1 VPSGEII
8 AIGTE
13 LLLGEIQDTNTAY
26 LARVFR
32 DLGIDL
38 YRTTI
43 VGDNYERISQSIR
56 EAMTRSQI
64 ILTTGGLGPTIDDPT
79 RKAIA
84 HAVRVELEYRPELW
98 EQIENR
104 FQRFGRQ
111 PTANNRRQAYIPTG
125 AVVIENSVGTAP
137 AFFFDTGPNL
147 IVSLP
152 GVPLEMVNIIQI
164 SVIPFLRNK
173 FQLNEIIKTYLLR
186 TAGVGESQVD
196 EWIEDLETLNNP
208 TVGLS
213 AHPGIIDIRVT
224 AKANSPE
231 QADQMIAVLVAD
243 IRRRVGPAIF
253 GVQDETLEQVTL
265 ERLATYNWRLS
276 ILECGL
282 DGAISKRLIHAGL
295 PPEQTLSID
304 HLCNQDEIEPLS
316 KKHRLKSRANVSL
329 AAAFFPGQVQ
339 QNLSLSLMT
348 PNGIFA
354 IDRSYGGPPANGAT
368 WAVNTSLDFIRRNI
382 P

>member
-1 VPSGEII
+1 MPSGEII

-84 HAVRVELEYRPELW
+84 HAVNVELEYRPELW

-137 AFFFDTGPNL
+137 AFFFDTGSNL

-152 GVPLEMVNIIQI
+152 GVPLEMVNILQI

-253 GVQDETLEQVTL
+253 GVQNETLEHVTL

-282 DGAISKRLIHAGL
+282 DGALSKRLIHAGL
-295 PPEQTLSID
+295 PPEQTLSIG
-304 HLCNQDEIEPLS
+304 HLCDQDENEPLA

-339 QNLSLSLMT
+339 QNLSLSLIT
-348 PNGIFA
+348 PNGTFA